1 MGAGAMENT
10 MRLKVLGAASIAA
23 IAMVACAKKDDAK
36 TAEIVSEETATAA
49 AADEAAVA
57 DATAEAADVYAAPAT
72 IDLASVRTKD
82 ALTSASDTAF
92 AQADADA
99 NGALSQTEFYA
110 LAALMAPA
118 PAVETIVD
126 ATVDAAVGAAAEAT
140 DAVVGDMAAEVVTE
154 EPTMDSA
161 ALDASFAAIAGAD
174 ANLTTDDLRA
184 AYLSRFD
191 AADANLDGALDDAEA
206 ETFKAANL
214 F

>member
-1 MGAGAMENT
+1 

-36 TAEIVSEETATAA
+36 TAEIVAEETATAA
-49 AADEAAVA
+49 AADEAVVA
-57 DATAEAADVYAAPAT
+57 DATAEAADVYATPAT

-82 ALTSASDTAF
+82 ALTAASDTAF

-126 ATVDAAVGAAAEAT
+126 ATVDAAVGPPPRRPMRSLAKSPPKSFS
-140 DAVVGDMAAEVVTE
+140 E

-161 ALDASFAAIAGAD
+161 SLDASFAAIAGAD
-174 ANLTTDDLRA
+174 ASLTTDDLRA
-184 AYLSRFD
+184 AYLSRF
-191 AADANLDGALDDAEA
+191 ERR
-206 ETFKAANL
+206 
-214 F
+214 